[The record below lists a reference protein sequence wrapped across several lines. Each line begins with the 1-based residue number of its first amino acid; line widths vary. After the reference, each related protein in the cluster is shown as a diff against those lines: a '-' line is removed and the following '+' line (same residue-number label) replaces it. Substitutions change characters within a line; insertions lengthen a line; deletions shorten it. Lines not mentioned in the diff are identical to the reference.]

1 MLDRE
6 REEKEKAKETI
17 TVKGLTTMLA
27 NAIILRQRF
36 VRDAC
41 VRQAK
46 RMAAELKKEYRY
58 IGALKK
64 RVFDELTKMKNL
76 GLEQRNKVVSLMD
89 LVLS

>member
-6 REEKEKAKETI
+6 REEKEKVKETI
-17 TVKGLTTMLA
+17 TVKGLTAMLA
-27 NAIILRQRF
+27 NAILLRQRF

-41 VRQAK
+41 VRRAK

-64 RVFDELTKMKNL
+64 RVLDELTKMKNL
-76 GLEQRNKVVSLMD
+76 GLEQRNKAVSL
-89 LVLS
+89 LESVLC